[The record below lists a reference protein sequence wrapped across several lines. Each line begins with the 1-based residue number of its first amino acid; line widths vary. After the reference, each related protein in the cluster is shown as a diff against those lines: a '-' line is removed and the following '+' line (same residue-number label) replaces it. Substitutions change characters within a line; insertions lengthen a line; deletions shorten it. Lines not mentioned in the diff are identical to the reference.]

1 MNIERKRSFDAT
13 AELYDRIRPGYPD
26 SLFDDLVALSGLPAG
41 GTILDVGCGTG
52 QATLPMARRG
62 YRILALDLGANMVAV
77 ARRKLAAFPVD
88 VLQGSFEQVVLEPAG
103 FDLLISATA
112 WHWIDPAER
121 YGRAAEL
128 LRDGG
133 ALGVFWNEYVKI
145 DADGD
150 FSAMLQPLY
159 RRYAPALAAKF
170 RNHTAAQI
178 QPNVRDDIDRKLFGP
193 VAVRRY
199 EWQHSYDA
207 RAYTELLST
216 YSDHLSLAPDA
227 RAGLLDG
234 IADVID
240 TRFGGSITKGYL
252 STLYVAHKLD
262 PAAS

>member
-121 YGRAAEL
+121 AA
-128 LRDGG
+128 
-133 ALGVFWNEYVKI
+133 V
-145 DADGD
+145 
-150 FSAMLQPLY
+150 
-159 RRYAPALAAKF
+159 
-170 RNHTAAQI
+170 AQ
-178 QPNVRDDIDRKLFGP
+178 
-193 VAVRRY
+193 
-199 EWQHSYDA
+199 
-207 RAYTELLST
+207 
-216 YSDHLSLAPDA
+216 
-227 RAGLLDG
+227 
-234 IADVID
+234 
-240 TRFGGSITKGYL
+240 
-252 STLYVAHKLD
+252 
-262 PAAS
+262 